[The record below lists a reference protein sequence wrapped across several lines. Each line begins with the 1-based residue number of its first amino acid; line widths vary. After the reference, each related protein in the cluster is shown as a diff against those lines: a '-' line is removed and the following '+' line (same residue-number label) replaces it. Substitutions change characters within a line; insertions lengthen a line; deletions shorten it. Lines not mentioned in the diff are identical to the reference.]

1 VLAQEEKAEQGGY
14 RQAGSAM
21 PAAVLDAIDQR
32 IAGASLDAAA
42 ERAARAG
49 SWQRR

>member
-1 VLAQEEKAEQGGY
+1 VLAQDRAGEQAGY
-14 RQAGSAM
+14 RQAGSDM

-42 ERAARAG
+42 ERAARAQG
-49 SWQRR
+49 WQRR